1 MNFWRENLNIL
12 QQKENVDGRFFWMFL
27 FIYHSRSQEK
37 IVILV
42 PLRYY
47 VQIYK
52 YKEFFCWGGVFLGS
66 FEFFKRNIA
75 A

>member
-1 MNFWRENLNIL
+1 
-12 QQKENVDGRFFWMFL
+12 MFL

>member
-1 MNFWRENLNIL
+1 ME
-12 QQKENVDGRFFWMFL
+12 DFFECFCL
-27 FIYHSRSQEK
+27 FITAVHKKK